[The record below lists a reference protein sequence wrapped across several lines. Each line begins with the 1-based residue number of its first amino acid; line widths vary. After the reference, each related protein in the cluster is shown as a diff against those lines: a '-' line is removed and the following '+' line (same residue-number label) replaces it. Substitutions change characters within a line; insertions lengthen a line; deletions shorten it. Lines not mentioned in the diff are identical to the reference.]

1 MDQRYVELQSAGYL
15 DQNFRPTTKGVDEL
29 YRLLKLAEAAE
40 AERKLH
46 NEIYGRRFGGA
57 LHG

>member
-1 MDQRYVELQSAGYL
+1 MDQRYLELQAAGYL
-15 DQNFRPTTKGVDEL
+15 DQDLRPTEKGTSEL

-46 NEIYGRRFGGA
+46 NELYGRRFGGA